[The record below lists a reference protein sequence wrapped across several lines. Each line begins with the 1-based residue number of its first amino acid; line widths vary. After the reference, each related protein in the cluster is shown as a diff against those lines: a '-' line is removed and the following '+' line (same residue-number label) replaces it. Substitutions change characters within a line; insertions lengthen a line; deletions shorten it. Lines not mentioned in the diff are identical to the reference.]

1 MVMIPLIRLGT
12 VIAIET
18 MEESEISYILFKTM
32 SVELTINVLPRELMI
47 TQMLEIKSS
56 LMWGFE
62 IYLTDMLI
70 SGSKRLVYIN
80 WIIRLN
86 NATDRATMPMK
97 ETSVG

>member
-1 MVMIPLIRLGT
+1 MIPLIRLGT

-18 MEESEISYILFKTM
+18 MEESEISYILFKMM

-47 TQMLEIKSS
+47 TQMLERKSS

-62 IYLTDMLI
+62 IYFTDMLI
-70 SGSKRLVYIN
+70 SGSKCLVYIN

-86 NATDRATMPMK
+86 NATDRATMPM
-97 ETSVG
+97 